1 MRLRFMRQFN
11 HNINV
16 ESISNQKLIINTKLM
31 VVFIINTK
39 NQTTKEEVYFQ
50 IHSLFHQLL
59 QKS

>member
-39 NQTTKEEVYFQ
+39 NQTTKEEFYFQ